1 MLKAK
6 YLNTEELVLLH
17 NNPRII
23 RDNDFLR
30 LCDSVKNNPLFF
42 EARPIIASD
51 RTGELVVI
59 AGNQRLRAAKQV
71 GMEQVPVVVIPGLT
85 EAQEAEIIFRD
96 NISNGEFDWD
106 IVANEFSDFDLEDW
120 GLIGWENNLTQ
131 DLNPAERE
139 SFDDEFEIPQ
149 ENEVTTDIK
158 VGDVF
163 QIGNH
168 WLICGDSTS
177 EETYKQLFSAGQ
189 SVDLVITDPPY
200 NVDYTGK
207 TKDSLKI
214 ENDKMNNEDF
224 YQFLIAFYS
233 ALNKF
238 VKPGGGVVRVARRF
252 RRGGI

>member
-6 YLNTEELVLLH
+6 YLNMEELVLLH

-120 GLIGWENNLTQ
+120 GLIGWET
-131 DLNPAERE
+131 
-139 SFDDEFEIPQ
+139 
-149 ENEVTTDIK
+149 K
-158 VGDVF
+158 VG
-163 QIGNH
+163 GNINPDE
-168 WLICGDSTS
+168 LSDS
-177 EETYKQLFSAGQ
+177 F
-189 SVDLVITDPPY
+189 
-200 NVDYTGK
+200 
-207 TKDSLKI
+207 SLKDGDRDPFQQITFMLSDVQAEFIRAAI
-214 ENDKMNNEDF
+214 EN
-224 YQFLIAFYS
+224 
-233 ALNKF
+233 
-238 VKPGGGVVRVARRF
+238 VKAVEGFDSIETFGNSNTNGNAIYAIVKLWDELRK
-252 RRGGI
+252 